1 MADEVDRQ
9 SRAALA
15 EGDAKTWRVFLAQQ
29 IPRLYGLFMSRW
41 PNPALAEELVQKT
54 VYDAVRGRGTFD
66 PARGSPEQWLAG
78 IARNNIRL
86 EIRKRAAGPSVNGD
100 IARYLDQIDSKPL
113 PNEVLERQETV
124 DLVRGALTRLPE
136 KERDVLTYKYLEDL
150 PARTIARRL
159 GLTEK
164 AVHNLLYRARISLRN
179 ALLHGDVAEQTGA

>member
-15 EGDAKTWRVFLAQQ
+15 AGDAEAWRVFLAQQ
-29 IPRLYGLFMSRW
+29 IPKLYGLFMNRW

-66 PARGSPEQWLAG
+66 PARGSPAQWVTG

-100 IARYLDQIDSKPL
+100 IARYLQEIDRRPL
-113 PNEVLERQETV
+113 PNEVLERRETAG
-124 DLVRGALTRLPE
+124 LVRQALTRLPE

-150 PARTIARRL
+150 PARAIGKRM

-164 AVHNLLYRARISLRN
+164 AVHSLLYRARISLRN
-179 ALLHGDVAEQTGA
+179 ALLHCDVAEQTGA